1 LRKELAKVRDQLCA
15 DCQRRS
21 ETNPLRVLDCKVP
34 EDQRIIERLP
44 TIADSLCEACKAHF
58 AALQGYLRDREISFQ
73 LAPRMVRGL
82 DYYTRTTFEFVHDP
96 IKSFNSQSLERVVG
110 ALSNPRFPR
119 RRRTVEGIAKEAN
132 MREVDVQT
140 TIASYPGFDHVPGR
154 QSGRQYVTLRQ
165 GLGSQN
171 ALLGGGRYDGLSED
185 LGGPPAPGI
194 GFSIGEDRLVLALE
208 QETDAAAERPVTGL
222 QLYIAW
228 MGDKAYQHA
237 AQLARILRALGIA
250 VEVAADA
257 AKLKRSL
264 EIAAKLPAR
273 YALIIGD
280 RELAEGRYALREMA
294 LGTQRTVSREE
305 LVDLLTQH
313 ATGAAATEK
322 V

>member
-1 LRKELAKVRDQLCA
+1 
-15 DCQRRS
+15 
-21 ETNPLRVLDCKVP
+21 
-34 EDQRIIERLP
+34 
-44 TIADSLCEACKAHF
+44 
-58 AALQGYLRDREISFQ
+58 
-73 LAPRMVRGL
+73 
-82 DYYTRTTFEFVHDP
+82 
-96 IKSFNSQSLERVVG
+96 
-110 ALSNPRFPR
+110 
-119 RRRTVEGIAKEAN
+119 
-132 MREVDVQT
+132 
-140 TIASYPGFDHVPGR
+140 
-154 QSGRQYVTLRQ
+154 
-165 GLGSQN
+165 
-171 ALLGGGRYDGLSED
+171 
-185 LGGPPAPGI
+185 
-194 GFSIGEDRLVLALE
+194 VLALE